1 LPERAQT
8 NEKEKIRQ
16 DETRR
21 DLTVGD
27 RWRDLMEEEEQDD
40 ETVK

>member
-1 LPERAQT
+1 M
-8 NEKEKIRQ
+8 KKKKK
-16 DETRR
+16 DKTRR

>member
-1 LPERAQT
+1 MSGQIENILLPERAQT

-27 RWRDLMEEEEQDD
+27 R
-40 ETVK
+40 